1 MTDSFISTNG
11 FGYNVDRLTASGLNV
26 PELGGVTYWLSLQ
39 NAVVSSGDP
48 VFWDENSGPS
58 SASESSVGT
67 IPSEAFTINTSGGG
81 GGGTTPEPS
90 SIMLFGSGI
99 LGLAGVLRRKLF

>member
-1 MTDSFISTNG
+1 VATS
-11 FGYNVDRLTASGLNV
+11 SGT
-26 PELGGVTYWLSLQ
+26 EYWLNLA
-39 NAVVSSGDP
+39 NASVASGDP
-48 VFWDENSGPS
+48 VYWDENSGPA
-58 SASESSVGT
+58 SASESALGT
-67 IPSEAFTINTSGGG
+67 IPSEAYTVNTGSS